1 MLDMENI
8 NVIIKKIQNIVHY
21 YLYKDNTN
29 IENTLENETIDIQLE
44 SILPLIYQIK
54 HDYNL
59 LNNTSETNNK
69 KISDLENNF
78 NDIIKELDEKAIY
91 IKKLNNKISTCELA
105 EQDAKLELQYE
116 EKENDNLYLEIN
128 KLKEEIELLKNE
140 KFNKTMFI
148 NELKDHINDRDNIIT
163 KLNNHNKE
171 KDNEIKNLRE
181 ILTEKTEK
189 INSLNNIKM
198 DLITLNNKNTNNGYF
213 RTSCIIS

>member
-1 MLDMENI
+1 MENI